1 MTRAATTESA
11 PISVEQVRTVLLEKR
26 PSASDQINALVITND
41 SGIITLRGKVND
53 ESTHMDLVN
62 RVRSMSNVRGVRDEI
77 QVQPKTA
84 MNPDEQVG
92 TTSTTGAQ
100 QGTTDM
106 GGTSTDKMDHTGAGP
121 SGSMNQ
127 GTTMAGDQTGATSTT
142 ASKPELVRQS
152 MMTAKPASSEIIQA
166 LTITANDD
174 GSIVTVKGSVPDEGT
189 HQALLKAAKG
199 TEGVKT
205 VKDQMKVEKKK
216 AQPTPKP

>member
-1 MTRAATTESA
+1 
-11 PISVEQVRTVLLEKR
+11 LLEKR

-41 SGIITLRGKVND
+41 SGIITMRGKVND

-77 QVQPKTA
+77 QVEPKTA

-92 TTSTTGAQ
+92 STTTTGAQ
-100 QGTTDM
+100 QGTNDM
-106 GGTSTDKMDHTGAGP
+106 GGSDTGKADHSSAGP
-121 SGSMNQ
+121 SSTMNQ
-127 GTTMAGDQTGATSTT
+127 GTTMQGDQTGAMSGA
-142 ASKPELVRQS
+142 ASKPDLVRQS
-152 MMTAKPASSEIIQA
+152 MMTAKPASSQAIQA

-174 GSIVTVKGSVPDEGT
+174 GSIVTIKGSVPDEGT

-216 AQPTPKP
+216 AQTTPQP